1 VKINLIIGYNLVK
14 GVEMVM
20 P

>member
-14 GVEMVM
+14 GVEVVM

>member
-1 VKINLIIGYNLVK
+1 LIIGYNLVK
-14 GVEMVM
+14 GVEVVM